1 MFFKKKKTKETE
13 VPKAPKL
20 PTIKAMY
27 VMAFTQPKMD
37 NETLKTAV
45 KAAENLLKEKQP
57 DFKRIMETQMAG
69 QTQVHIANMEY
80 VPFMHTPQTMTTALK
95 GWLENQH
102 KEAFYP
108 VQNVNFFPQNLVDGQ
123 KKEHTLLFYF
133 TVENPA

>member
-1 MFFKKKKTKETE
+1 MFFKKKKAKEAE
-13 VPKAPKL
+13 APKAPKL

-57 DFKRIMETQMAG
+57 DFKRIMETQMVG
-69 QTQVHIANMEY
+69 QTQVHMANVEY
-80 VPFMHTPQTMTTALK
+80 MPLMHTSQSMTTTLK

-108 VQNVNFFPQNLVDGQ
+108 VQNVNFFPQTLVDGQ
-123 KKEHTLLFYF
+123 KKEHTILFYF
-133 TVENPA
+133 TTAQ